1 MCKMKNNSCKWQLH
15 HDIPTRGHGEDYAS
29 GDTTDVTTI
38 IILSRRIVLIA
49 AGEILPLASSLQYT
63 PSETEMRLRSR
74 CPRTPLTDL
83 HFWCRSTA
91 AL

>member
-38 IILSRRIVLIA
+38 ITLRVSRRIVLIA
-49 AGEILPLASSLQYT
+49 AGEILPLDSSLQYT
-63 PSETEMRLRSR
+63 ERDGDEAQIAVSPN
-74 CPRTPLTDL
+74 PAD
-83 HFWCRSTA
+83 
-91 AL
+91 